1 MGIKSD
7 WEEARKLWA
16 SSTILMKLL
25 ILISLFITTSSIAS
39 LSETVFKWKSFIL
52 DGVTFYH
59 RCMVDPTAQ
68 PLSSAGLQYSRV
80 DVNVLFLVSL
90 YAGSYFRAIGITEL
104 WSDFKSK
111 PISEG
116 AVYLCFLSVYIWP
129 GITKGNGV
137 SYSILAV
144 YSIALIYS
152 FVIVVRGKRDD
163 PETFLKFIFIPLFS
177 ISLVLL
183 LGAISSGLSK

>member
-1 MGIKSD
+1 
-7 WEEARKLWA
+7 
-16 SSTILMKLL
+16 
-25 ILISLFITTSSIAS
+25 
-39 LSETVFKWKSFIL
+39 
-52 DGVTFYH
+52 
-59 RCMVDPTAQ
+59 MVDPTAQ

-104 WSDFKSK
+104 WSEFKSK

>member
-16 SSTILMKLL
+16 SSSILMKLL

-68 PLSSAGLQYSRV
+68 LLSSAGLQYSRV

-104 WSDFKSK
+104 WSEFKSK

-163 PETFLKFIFIPLFS
+163 P
-177 ISLVLL
+177 
-183 LGAISSGLSK
+183 